1 MQSAAYL
8 NQTLSVDFLVETCC
22 KKNGGLQ
29 VSRIYARIMCMRT
42 MQPVK
47 YTFDVILPEILLRVI
62 VGTFNITRDEVL
74 VLLCLH

>member
-1 MQSAAYL
+1 
-8 NQTLSVDFLVETCC
+8 
-22 KKNGGLQ
+22 
-29 VSRIYARIMCMRT
+29 MRT

-74 VLLCLH
+74 MSALIIYFQID